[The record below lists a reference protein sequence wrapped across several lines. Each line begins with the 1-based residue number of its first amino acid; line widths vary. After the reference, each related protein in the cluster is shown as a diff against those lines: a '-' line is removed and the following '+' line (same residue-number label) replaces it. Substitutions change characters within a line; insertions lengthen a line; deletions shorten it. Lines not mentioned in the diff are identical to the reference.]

1 MDSIEYYLLTYIKVY
16 TKIQKMNTDPTLIES
31 PAELTER
38 FINQTNRSIFLTGK
52 AGTGK
57 TTLLKKIIETTH
69 KNTVVIA
76 PTGIAALN
84 AGGVTIHSFFQ
95 LPFGGF
101 LPIRGQPPHVSDR
114 FQLNTES
121 TLQKHFKMNKQ
132 RQAIIRN
139 LELLII
145 DEVSML
151 RADLLD
157 AIDFMLRR
165 VRRSSAPFG
174 GVQLLFIGDLLQL
187 PPIVKNEEKSV
198 LSRYYNGYFFFHAK
212 VLEKQAPLYVELEKI
227 YRQNDEEFIQ
237 VLNHLRNNYI
247 NQEDVDILNN
257 YVKPDFDPSK
267 HEGFITLT
275 THNSKADQIN
285 QRALDALSNKLHKYK
300 AEVSGDFPP
309 HMFPIAEQ
317 MELKVGAQVMFI
329 KNDTSF
335 QKEYFNGKIGRVSEL
350 TRDAVF
356 VTFPEENKTIEV
368 EKYEWENVKFTL
380 DEKSGEIQEDVK
392 GTFVHFPLKLAWAI
406 TVHKSQGLTFDKAVL
421 DLSKVFA
428 PGQAYVGLS
437 RLRSLKGLV
446 LLNPIKLNGL
456 NNDRDVVAYAENK
469 ASQEVLNNQLESSTI
484 LYLNQRLSSAFNWDA
499 MVSKWLSLEHQH
511 KVAGERSE
519 MGKNREKFIRL
530 VEQLTSTLEPA
541 RKFRSQLFRICQPSD
556 FDIELLRER
565 VEAAY
570 QYFIKVLEP
579 VFRENLKQILLLGNK
594 KSTKNYL
601 EELKELDELM
611 TESILNLKKSKALV
625 EQMSNG
631 AEINRSSIWN
641 DQVKNFKM
649 AKIQVVKDE
658 IRRQNPSLLDVDETV
673 LSTKSKSSKKE
684 KKQSTYEKTLALFEK
699 GWNPQE
705 IAERRNVTD
714 QTIYRHLGK
723 LIKDEKVEV
732 EEVLDAEKLE
742 KLKNLFGGE
751 IEESLGEA
759 KEKAGKE
766 ISWEELKIYHASLLK

>member
-1 MDSIEYYLLTYIKVY
+1 MD
-16 TKIQKMNTDPTLIES
+16 TKTTLIES
-31 PAELTER
+31 PSELTQR
-38 FINQTNRSIFLTGK
+38 FINQTNRSVFLTGK

-57 TTLLKKIIETTH
+57 TTLLKQIIDTTH
-69 KNTVVIA
+69 KNTVVVA

-101 LPIRGQPPHVSDR
+101 LPISGQPPHVSDR
-114 FQLNTES
+114 FQLNTQS
-121 TLQKHFKMNKQ
+121 TLQRHFKMNKQ

-157 AIDFMLRR
+157 AIDFMLRK
-165 VRRSSAPFG
+165 VRKSSIPFG
-174 GVQLLFIGDLLQL
+174 GVQVLFIGDLLQL

-198 LSRYYNGYFFFHAK
+198 LSNYYKGYFFFHAK
-212 VLEKQAPLYVELEKI
+212 VLESKPPLYVELEKI
-227 YRQNDEEFIQ
+227 YRQDDEQFIQ
-237 VLNHLRNNYI
+237 VLNHLRNNFVDQKDI
-247 NQEDVDILNN
+247 DILNQ
-257 YVKPDFDPSK
+257 YVKPDFKPSE

-275 THNSKADQIN
+275 THNKKADEIN
-285 QRALDALSNKLHKYK
+285 QRSLDALKGKLYSYK

-309 HMFPIAEQ
+309 HMFPIAEK

-329 KNDTSF
+329 KNDSSF
-335 QKEYFNGKIGRVSEL
+335 QKEYFNGKIGQISQL
-350 TRDAVF
+350 TKDAVF

-368 EKYEWENVKFTL
+368 EKYEWENVKYTL
-380 DEKSGEIQEDVK
+380 DDKSGEIQGDVK

-446 LLNPIKLNGL
+446 LLNSIKLNGL
-456 NNDRDVVAYAENK
+456 TNDRDVVAYAQNK
-469 ASQEVLNNQLESSTI
+469 ATQEVLNNQLESSTV
-484 LYLNQRLSSAFNWDA
+484 LYLNERLSSAFNWDA

-511 KVAGERSE
+511 KLAGERSE

-530 VEQLTSTLEPA
+530 TEQLTTTLEPA

-570 QYFIKVLEP
+570 QYFIKILEP
-579 VFRENLKQILLLGNK
+579 VFRQNLKQILLLGNK

-601 EELKELDELM
+601 EELAELDDLM
-611 TESILNLKKSKALV
+611 TETILDLKKSKALV

-631 AEINRSSIWN
+631 SEINRSSIWN

-658 IRRQNPSLLDVDETV
+658 IRRQNPSLLEVDDTV
-673 LSTKSKSSKKE
+673 LSNSKKQNKKE
-684 KKQSTYEKTLALFEK
+684 KKKSTYEKTLELFEK
-699 GWNPQE
+699 GWSPSE

-732 EEVLDAEKLE
+732 EEVLDTEVLD
-742 KLKNLFGGE
+742 KLKKLFGKE
-751 IEESLGEA
+751 IDMSLTEA
-759 KEKAGKE
+759 KEKAGRS
-766 ISWEELKIYHASLLK
+766 IGWEELKIYHASLLK

>member
-1 MDSIEYYLLTYIKVY
+1 MDT
-16 TKIQKMNTDPTLIES
+16 NTTLIES
-31 PAELTER
+31 PSELVQR
-38 FINQTNRSIFLTGK
+38 FINQTNRTVFLTGK

-69 KNTVVIA
+69 KNTVVVA

-101 LPIRGQPPHVSDR
+101 LPITGQPPHVSDR
-114 FQLNTES
+114 FQLNTQS
-121 TLQKHFKMNKQ
+121 TLQRHFKMNKQ

-157 AIDFMLRR
+157 AIDFMLRK
-165 VRRSSAPFG
+165 VRRNNAPFG
-174 GVQLLFIGDLLQL
+174 GVQVLFIGDLLQL
-187 PPIVKNEEKSV
+187 PPIVKNEEKSA
-198 LSRYYNGYFFFHAK
+198 LSNYYKGYFFFHAK
-212 VLEKQAPLYVELEKI
+212 VLEARPPLYVELDKI
-227 YRQNDEEFIQ
+227 YRQDDEQFIQ
-237 VLNHLRNNYI
+237 VLNHLRNNFVD
-247 NQEDVDILNN
+247 QEDIDILNN
-257 YVKPDFDPSK
+257 YVKQDFEPSK

-275 THNSKADQIN
+275 THNNKADEIN
-285 QRALDALSNKLHKYK
+285 QRSLDALKGKLYKYK

-335 QKEYFNGKIGRVSEL
+335 QKEYFNGKIGQITEL
-350 TRDAVF
+350 NADAVF

-380 DEKSGEIQEDVK
+380 DEKSGEIQEEVK

-428 PGQAYVGLS
+428 PGQAYVALS

-456 NNDRDVVAYAENK
+456 TNDRDVVAYAQNK

-484 LYLNQRLSSAFNWDA
+484 LYLNSRLSSAFNWDG

-519 MGKNREKFIRL
+519 MAKNREKFIRL
-530 VEQLTSTLEPA
+530 TEQLTTTLEPA

-601 EELKELDELM
+601 EELSELDDLM
-611 TESILNLKKSKALV
+611 TETILDLKKSKALV
-625 EQMSNG
+625 DQMSNG

-641 DQVKNFKM
+641 EQVKNFKI

-658 IRRQNPSLLDVDETV
+658 IRRQNPSILDVDDTV
-673 LSTKSKSSKKE
+673 LNKTNKKPKKE
-684 KKQSTYEKTLALFEK
+684 KKQNTYEKTLELFQK
-699 GWNPQE
+699 GWSPKE

-714 QTIYRHLGK
+714 QTIFRHLGK

-732 EEVLDAEKLE
+732 EEVLDAEKLNQ
-742 KLKNLFGGE
+742 LKNLFGDE
-751 IEESLGEA
+751 IDMSLSEA
-759 KEKAGKE
+759 KEKAGKS
-766 ISWEELKIYHASLLK
+766 IGWEELKIYHASLLK

>member
-1 MDSIEYYLLTYIKVY
+1 MD
-16 TKIQKMNTDPTLIES
+16 TKTTLIES
-31 PAELTER
+31 PSELTQR
-38 FINQTNRSIFLTGK
+38 FINQTNRSVFLTGK

-57 TTLLKKIIETTH
+57 TTLLKKIIDTTH
-69 KNTVVIA
+69 KNTVVVA

-101 LPIRGQPPHVSDR
+101 LPISGQPPHVSDR
-114 FQLNTES
+114 FQLNSQS
-121 TLQKHFKMNKQ
+121 TLQRHFKMNKQ

-157 AIDFMLRR
+157 AIDFMLRK
-165 VRRSSAPFG
+165 VRKSSMPFG
-174 GVQLLFIGDLLQL
+174 GVQVLFIGDLLQL

-198 LSRYYNGYFFFHAK
+198 LSKYYNGYFFFHAK
-212 VLEKQAPLYVELEKI
+212 VLQTRPPLYVELDKI
-227 YRQNDEEFIQ
+227 YRQDDEQFIQ
-237 VLNHLRNNYI
+237 VLNHLRNNFI
-247 NQEDVDILNN
+247 DQDDIDILNN
-257 YVKPDFDPSK
+257 YVKPDFEPSE

-275 THNSKADQIN
+275 THNNKADQIN
-285 QRALDALSNKLHKYK
+285 QRSLDALSGKLYKYK

-309 HMFPIAEQ
+309 HMFPIGEQ

-329 KNDTSF
+329 KNDNSF
-335 QKEYFNGKIGRVSEL
+335 QKEYFNGKIGQVSEL
-350 TRDAVF
+350 TNDAVF
-356 VTFPEENKTIEV
+356 VNFPEENKTIEV
-368 EKYEWENVKFTL
+368 EKYEWENVKYTL
-380 DEKSGEIQEDVK
+380 DDKSGEIQEDVK

-456 NNDRDVVAYAENK
+456 TNDRDVVAYAQNK
-469 ASQEVLNNQLESSTI
+469 ASQEVLNDQLESSTI
-484 LYLNQRLSSAFNWDA
+484 LYLNERLSSAFNWDA

-511 KVAGERSE
+511 KIAGERSE

-530 VEQLTSTLEPA
+530 TEQLTTTLEPS

-579 VFRENLKQILLLGNK
+579 VFRENLKNILLLGNK

-601 EELKELDELM
+601 EELSELDDLM
-611 TESILNLKKSKALV
+611 TETILDLKKSKALV

-658 IRRQNPSLLDVDETV
+658 IRRQNPTLLEVDDTV
-673 LSTKSKSSKKE
+673 LNKANKKPKKE
-684 KKQSTYEKTLALFEK
+684 KKKSTYDKTLELFQK
-699 GWNPQE
+699 GWNPEE

-732 EEVLDAEKLE
+732 EEVLDAEKLD
-742 KLKNLFGGE
+742 KLKKLFGQE
-751 IEESLGEA
+751 IEMSLSEA
-759 KEKAGKE
+759 KEKAGKS
-766 ISWEELKIYHASLLK
+766 IGWEELKIYHASLLK

>member
-1 MDSIEYYLLTYIKVY
+1 
-16 TKIQKMNTDPTLIES
+16 MNTDPTLIES
-31 PAELTER
+31 PAALTER

-101 LPIRGQPPHVSDR
+101 LPISGQPPHVSDR

-121 TLQKHFKMNKQ
+121 TLQRHFKMNKQ

-227 YRQNDEEFIQ
+227 YRQDDEEFIQ

-257 YVKPDFDPSK
+257 YVKPDFEPSK

-275 THNSKADQIN
+275 THNNKADQIN
-285 QRALDALSNKLHKYK
+285 QRSLDALSNKLHKYK

-368 EKYEWENVKFTL
+368 EKYEWGNVKFTL

-456 NNDRDVVAYAENK
+456 SNDRDVVAYAENK

-484 LYLNQRLSSAFNWDA
+484 LYLNQRLSNAFNWDG

-511 KVAGERSE
+511 KVAGDRSE
-519 MGKNREKFIRL
+519 MAKNREKFIRL

-631 AEINRSSIWN
+631 AEVNRDSIWN

-742 KLKNLFGGE
+742 ILKNLFGGE

-759 KEKAGKE
+759 KEKAGKQ
-766 ISWEELKIYHASLLK
+766 ISWEELKIYHSSLLK

>member
-1 MDSIEYYLLTYIKVY
+1 
-16 TKIQKMNTDPTLIES
+16 MNTNTTLIES
-31 PAELTER
+31 PSELTQR
-38 FINQTNRSIFLTGK
+38 FINQTNRTVFLTGK

-69 KNTVVIA
+69 KNTVVVA

-101 LPIRGQPPHVSDR
+101 LPISGQPPHVSDR
-114 FQLNTES
+114 FQLNTQS
-121 TLQKHFKMNKQ
+121 TLQRHFKMNKQ

-157 AIDFMLRR
+157 AIDFMLRK
-165 VRRSSAPFG
+165 VRRSSVPFG
-174 GVQLLFIGDLLQL
+174 GVQVLFIGDLLQL
-187 PPIVKNEEKSV
+187 PPIVKNEEKSA
-198 LSRYYNGYFFFHAK
+198 LSNYYKGYFFFHAK
-212 VLEKQAPLYVELEKI
+212 VLEARPPLYVELDKI
-227 YRQNDEEFIQ
+227 YRQDDEQFIQ
-237 VLNHLRNNYI
+237 VLNHLRNNFI
-247 NQEDVDILNN
+247 DQEDIDILNN
-257 YVKPDFDPSK
+257 YVKQDFEPSK

-275 THNSKADQIN
+275 THNNKADDIN
-285 QRALDALSNKLHKYK
+285 QRSLDALKGKLYKYK

-335 QKEYFNGKIGRVSEL
+335 HKEYFNGKIGQISEL
-350 TRDAVF
+350 NSDAIF

-380 DEKSGEIQEDVK
+380 DEKSGEIQEEVK

-428 PGQAYVGLS
+428 PGQAYVALS

-456 NNDRDVVAYAENK
+456 SNDRDVVAYAQNK

-484 LYLNQRLSSAFNWDA
+484 LYLNERLSSAFNWDG

-511 KVAGERSE
+511 KLAGERSE

-530 VEQLTSTLEPA
+530 TEQLTTTLEPA

-570 QYFIKVLEP
+570 QYFIKILEP

-601 EELKELDELM
+601 EDLSELDDLM
-611 TESILNLKKSKALV
+611 TETILDLKKSKALV

-631 AEINRSSIWN
+631 EEINRSSIWN

-658 IRRQNPSLLDVDETV
+658 IRRQNPTILEVDDTV
-673 LSTKSKSSKKE
+673 LNKTNKKAKKE
-684 KKQSTYEKTLALFEK
+684 KKQNTYEKTLELFEK
-699 GWNPQE
+699 GWSPKE

-714 QTIYRHLGK
+714 QTIFRHLGK
-723 LIKDEKVEV
+723 LIQDEKVEV
-732 EEVLDAEKLE
+732 EEVLDTEKLNQ
-742 KLKNLFGGE
+742 LKNLFGDE
-751 IEESLGEA
+751 IEMSLSEA
-759 KEKAGKE
+759 KEKAGKS
-766 ISWEELKIYHASLLK
+766 IGWEELKIYHASLLK